1 MNAIGMKTLLVRE
14 CRRFLRVPGQTVLSP
29 VVSTSLYF
37 LVFGYSLGG
46 RARAILGVPYLE
58 FIVPGLV
65 FLGVANNAFLNSSSS
80 LFINKMQ
87 GTVVDLLVAPLGPLE
102 LLVGFIGGAV
112 ARALIVGA
120 LTWGVAVIFTGAR
133 CEHPLW
139 AAASLLLVPYTFG
152 VLGVLA
158 ALWAEKFEEIN
169 IFPTFVMMPM
179 IFLGGVFYSVRALP
193 EPWSSISLANPMVY
207 MVDMLRYGLL
217 GASALSPELG
227 LAVLL
232 PLAAFATWVAWA
244 ALARG
249 YKLRQ

>member
-1 MNAIGMKTLLVRE
+1 MNALGMKTLLVRE

-46 RARAILGVPYLE
+46 RARAVEGVPYLE

-65 FLGVANNAFLNSSSS
+65 FLGIANNAFLNSSSS

-102 LLVGFIGGAV
+102 LLVGFIGGAI
-112 ARALIVGA
+112 ARGLIVGA
-120 LTWGVAVIFTGAR
+120 LTWGVAALFAGAR

-169 IFPTFVMMPM
+169 IFPAFVMMPM
-179 IFLGGVFYSVRALP
+179 TFLGGVFYSVRMLP
-193 EPWSSISLANPMVY
+193 PPWSSISLANPVVY